1 MEAFRRMFA
10 YLDVFTGWNMD
21 IIGMLPCEIS
31 NMIFNMLDSRTL
43 RSAARVS
50 QMWRMRSEHE
60 RRRRLP
66 RVDKL
71 NVTRC
76 SPLECPASRIPT
88 YELNERNG
96 RVLQEVPRRYC
107 GSLRKS
113 GNLKDKRGKVKVCSR
128 NNLRF

>member
-10 YLDVFTGWNMD
+10 YIDAFVGRNMD
-21 IIGMLPCEIS
+21 IIRMLPLEIS
-31 NMIFNMLDSRTL
+31 HMIFSMLDGRSL

-50 QMWRMRSEHE
+50 RTWRMMSVHE

-66 RVDKL
+66 RVVEL

-76 SPLECPASRIPT
+76 SHVECPVSRIPT
-88 YELNERNG
+88 FELDERNG
-96 RVLQEVPRRYC
+96 NVFREVPRHCC

-113 GNLKDKRGKVKVCSR
+113 AHLKDKRGKAKMYSG